1 MDTIAINLGTVF
13 VSFVIYQLI
22 FHFVSSWFSAKVSPR
37 FKDLSLEK
45 KIKWNSRV
53 GSTCQAL
60 VAGVFSLYILLFH
73 EAATADPLWDDPWLV
88 NVNIAIDLGY
98 VISGFLL
105 LFFYWRAIG
114 GIEVLI
120 RRCTAIYIYIYLL
133 VLAGPVT
140 QCGWGESKQHRR
152 HTSQLAEPPQPA
164 RKLREE
170 RG

>member
-1 MDTIAINLGTVF
+1 MDTITINLGTVF

-22 FHFVSSWFSAKVSPR
+22 FHFVSSWFSAKVSPC
-37 FKDLSLEK
+37 FKDLSLEE

-120 RRCTAIYIYIYLL
+120 RRCTVIYIYIL
-133 VLAGPVT
+133 VLKEGA
-140 QCGWGESKQHRR
+140 
-152 HTSQLAEPPQPA
+152 LAYIANFRLILHLSILFYNQ
-164 RKLREE
+164 RNSDNVKV
-170 RG
+170 